1 MGKKIVIFTL
11 LALVIAAAMIEYTYV
26 DGASARLTA
35 SLENVQAALDA
46 EDTAQAQTAA
56 RNFSAQWEKE
66 KQRLEALYDHGEI
79 DVISATARR
88 IEVFCDGEDTVNA
101 LAEVS
106 AGMFYVTHLREMI
119 GVRWENIF

>member
-1 MGKKIVIFTL
+1 MGKKIIIFTL
-11 LALVIAAAMIEYTYV
+11 LALIIAAALVEYFYV
-26 DGASARLTA
+26 EGASERLTA
-35 SLENVQAALDA
+35 ALENVQAALDA
-46 EDTAQAQTAA
+46 EDTAQAQSAA
-56 RNFSAQWEKE
+56 REFSGQWEKE

>member
-11 LALVIAAAMIEYTYV
+11 LLIIIAAALVEYFYV
-26 DGASARLTA
+26 DGASARLTVA
-35 SLENVQAALDA
+35 LEDVQTALDA
-46 EDTAQAQTAA
+46 EDTAQAKAAA
-56 RNFSAQWEKE
+56 RAFNGQWEKE